1 MQRRGHRGNVT
12 ALLDRQEQHASSTS
26 RRWTDNEEIAEENHD
41 EGDTDMGVVG
51 EDESEEETVG
61 IIHEDAEDVVS
72 SILLNQL
79 GQAGR
84 SHRREFSQNYR
95 KLVSEIY
102 SPPRIT
108 EEIKKGRYRKLAPGF
123 AFDLTIVDPDDGQP
137 WDFHRRDKRGT

>member
-1 MQRRGHRGNVT
+1 
-12 ALLDRQEQHASSTS
+12 
-26 RRWTDNEEIAEENHD
+26 
-41 EGDTDMGVVG
+41 MGVVG
-51 EDESEEETVG
+51 EDESEEEIVG
-61 IIHEDAEDVVS
+61 VIHEDAEDAVS

-108 EEIKKGRYRKLAPGF
+108 EEIKKGRYRKLAPGQTTASHGTSAVATSVRKHAGFF
-123 AFDLTIVDPDDGQP
+123 ANRNLSF
-137 WDFHRRDKRGT
+137 